1 MQRFWAFFVVL
12 GLSMICVGISEV
24 QVRGKAATV
33 PQRLTLRQLE
43 ERGPGGNAHVEISEG
58 FLCEHDFVYASE
70 GGDFTDVW
78 APAVPRDSEY
88 AQEVRDS
95 DRGREPKPRDFRV
108 LVYLP
113 HAKAR
118 VDVKRAGDRDTWRG
132 MVVNGIDDLTSEER
146 EFLEKSYP
154 QTDIGKCWVLELDRR
169 PASPGALL
177 VYFGGGTLMLG
188 VIALLAWL
196 RRQREANS
204 LAPVIARQ
212 RALRE
217 PVSQRR

>member
-1 MQRFWAFFVVL
+1 MQRFRAFFVVL

-95 DRGREPKPRDFRV
+95 SYGREPKLPAFRV
-108 LVYLP
+108 LLKLP
-113 HAKAR
+113 RGQLAGTGHSSAASSSRAR
-118 VDVKRAGDRDTWRG
+118 LTKTLTIFLRQLG
-132 MVVNGIDDLTSEER
+132 M
-146 EFLEKSYP
+146 
-154 QTDIGKCWVLELDRR
+154 
-169 PASPGALL
+169 
-177 VYFGGGTLMLG
+177 
-188 VIALLAWL
+188 
-196 RRQREANS
+196 
-204 LAPVIARQ
+204 
-212 RALRE
+212 
-217 PVSQRR
+217 